1 MYNLLIIIIKLKI
14 KYTVILTQQQYV
26 LDLLLNVPN
35 MNLMEYNL
43 I

>member
-1 MYNLLIIIIKLKI
+1 MLKI
-14 KYTVILTQQQYV
+14 KHTVILTQQQYV

-35 MNLMEYNL
+35 MNLMEYNP